1 MTETRLFTVAKAA
14 TLIAKY
20 TGQSKFDVAK
30 DIEVAAWTHY
40 AKPGHGKPLEVYTE
54 NGRRSRYR
62 PGLYGYTLDPNITDP
77 LEEKRV
83 FTEYVPYLHLLVD
96 LKEVLDA
103 LEYHP
108 AKQADILAECDR
120 AALAGEDA
128 EGFAAVGVDEPV
140 GWTLHEP
147 ERADVLR
154 HMIYSVMKT
163 LLEAGK
169 PKPSA
174 FEVMEAIQKAG
185 ASKFPEFIEL
195 TSDRILKYSDNG
207 EDKEID
213 RAAMKKRIDRLIEK
227 N

>member
-108 AKQADILAECDR
+108 DIRKKIIASIGQAEGAGTDVVKPVPRQRAQETAILEKLRELGYDPQALPPYGPGQRSAAKAGVE
-120 AALAGEDA
+120 AALGNK
-128 EGFAAVGVDEPV
+128 GM
-140 GWTLHEP
+140 WTG
-147 ERADVLR
+147 ATVFD
-154 HMIYSVMKT
+154 
-163 LLEAGK
+163 
-169 PKPSA
+169 
-174 FEVMEAIQKAG
+174 KAWG
-185 ASKFPEFIEL
+185 RL
-195 TSDRILKYSDNG
+195 TGNN
-207 EDKEID
+207 EI
-213 RAAMKKRIDRLIEK
+213 AYTQ
-227 N
+227 